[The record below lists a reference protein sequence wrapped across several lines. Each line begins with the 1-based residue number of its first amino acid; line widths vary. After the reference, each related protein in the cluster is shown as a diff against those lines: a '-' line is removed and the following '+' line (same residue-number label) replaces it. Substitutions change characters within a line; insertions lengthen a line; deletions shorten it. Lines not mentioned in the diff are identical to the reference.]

1 MEKIKHLISSS
12 LLAAM
17 LFTMCG
23 CDDDKNKTSK
33 GTENSSVSNYAETTS
48 QAVSDTQSD
57 EKKGNNKSTEA
68 TEKQSKTE
76 NSNEI
81 VESQIDESSNE
92 TVEHDTEIQSD
103 KQESSVSNETSTD
116 FSTESNNS
124 EVIELPIVPFE

>member
-33 GTENSSVSNYAETTS
+33 GTENSSVSNSAETAS

-57 EKKGNNKSTEA
+57 EKRAIIRVLKLRKSSP
-68 TEKQSKTE
+68 KQK
-76 NSNEI
+76 I
-81 VESQIDESSNE
+81 PM
-92 TVEHDTEIQSD
+92 
-103 KQESSVSNETSTD
+103 K
-116 FSTESNNS
+116 
-124 EVIELPIVPFE
+124 

>member
-1 MEKIKHLISSS
+1 MI
-12 LLAAM
+12 
-17 LFTMCG
+17 
-23 CDDDKNKTSK
+23 SK
-33 GTENSSVSNYAETTS
+33 GE
-48 QAVSDTQSD
+48 QWD
-57 EKKGNNKSTEA
+57 EKKSNNKSTETA
-68 TEKQSKTE
+68 EKQSKTE

-92 TVEHDTEIQSD
+92 TVEHDTEIQSY